1 MKSLFIL
8 TSALLF
14 TANVLAENDPLWM
27 RYPAISPNGETIAFT
42 YKGDIYTVPA
52 NGGKATQLTTH
63 PAHDTRPIWSP
74 DGSKIA
80 FASDRNGNFDIFI
93 MDMEGGSPKQLTTH
107 SANEYPETFSD
118 AKHILYSAAIQQDA
132 KDSQF
137 PSGQFPQIYRIGIN
151 GGRPELYSSLA
162 MESLALNKKGDKL
175 LYQDKKGYE
184 DPWRKHHQSS
194 ITRDIWLC
202 TLDREHSFQKITSF
216 KGEDRNPVWATDGSS
231 FYYLSEEKGSF
242 NIFKNDLT
250 GRNSRQITN
259 HTMHPVRFLTSDNN
273 GNLCYG
279 YDGEIYTVLEA
290 SQNKTA
296 RSAMV
301 VKAKVRNV
309 RTGSN
314 VELSWGGGEKVEPAQ
329 IEKREMQYL
338 YDTDEAMVFMDN
350 ETYDQVEIP
359 MDRLKWERNFIVP
372 NSNVN
377 ISSYEGEIL
386 GVILPDKATLK
397 VVECEQAVKGDTA
410 TSASKNAVLETGLE
424 VKVPLFINQDEMIVV
439 NTNDGKYSGRAK

>member
-107 SANEYPETFSD
+107 SVNEYPETFSD
-118 AKHILYSAAIQQDA
+118 TKHILYSAAIQQDA

-202 TLDREHSFQKITSF
+202 TLGREHSFQKITSF

-231 FYYLSEEKGSF
+231 FYYLSEEKA
-242 NIFKNDLT
+242 
-250 GRNSRQITN
+250 GR
-259 HTMHPVRFLTSDNN
+259 
-273 GNLCYG
+273 
-279 YDGEIYTVLEA
+279 
-290 SQNKTA
+290 
-296 RSAMV
+296 
-301 VKAKVRNV
+301 
-309 RTGSN
+309 
-314 VELSWGGGEKVEPAQ
+314 
-329 IEKREMQYL
+329 
-338 YDTDEAMVFMDN
+338 
-350 ETYDQVEIP
+350 
-359 MDRLKWERNFIVP
+359 
-372 NSNVN
+372 
-377 ISSYEGEIL
+377 
-386 GVILPDKATLK
+386 
-397 VVECEQAVKGDTA
+397 
-410 TSASKNAVLETGLE
+410 
-424 VKVPLFINQDEMIVV
+424 
-439 NTNDGKYSGRAK
+439 